1 MEDKSIKGIIE
12 EFFETGVLN
21 CSLLQFQSIYEYTIQ
36 QIKRIREEK
45 GHDSVDLKIWTNFYT
60 MLVTYKVETKIT
72 LGEDTSNLKV
82 SFRDYLKTI
91 YNLGEGELDSITRDI
106 VYQRYVDFTKQNCC
120 KSCIYLDI
128 KYVCSTCPC
137 GEIWDIY
144 KK

>member
-21 CSLLQFQSIYEYTIQ
+21 CSLLQLQSIYEYTIQ
-36 QIKRIREEK
+36 QIRRIREEK

-82 SFRDYLKTI
+82 SFRDYLK
-91 YNLGEGELDSITRDI
+91 LSITLGK
-106 VYQRYVDFTKQNCC
+106 VN
-120 KSCIYLDI
+120 
-128 KYVCSTCPC
+128 
-137 GEIWDIY
+137 
-144 KK
+144 